1 LVGLRAIDKIGDFRY
16 STAHMNLDEKQKE
29 QVAGWLRDGVSLAEV
44 QKLIETEFGVSATY
58 MEVKFLLSDL
68 DLTPRDPEPD
78 EPAEPEMPEAPV
90 AEETPVDVPAEE
102 IPDAPLPPD
111 EPAVPTTDM
120 GNVSVEVDQIARPGS
135 MVSGKVTFSN
145 GKVSE
150 WMLDQMG
157 RLGVVPSEDGYKPT
171 EIDLQ
176 QFQTVLQAEIQ
187 KMGL

>member
-1 LVGLRAIDKIGDFRY
+1 
-16 STAHMNLDEKQKE
+16 MNLDEKQKE
-29 QVAGWLRDGVSLAEV
+29 QVAGWLRDGTSLAEV

-58 MEVKFLLSDL
+58 MEVKFLVSDL
-68 DLTPRDPEPD
+68 DLTPKDPESE
-78 EPAEPEMPEAPV
+78 EPAEPEVPEIPVDADAPN
-90 AEETPVDVPAEE
+90 DVPAKEMEE
-102 IPDAPLPPD
+102 APLPSD
-111 EPAVPTTDM
+111 EPAVPTTDV
-120 GNVSVEVDQIARPGS
+120 GNVSVEVDQLARPGS

-145 GKVSE
+145 GKISE